1 MKVGYYLLLWVV
13 GLGESQAQLPL
24 PPPVL
29 REPELSQPAGGA
41 VPRELPQR
49 WMTWN
54 LQWFPGRNPLAS
66 KLERESHE
74 AAVHFWLNRFKPDVG
89 MFQEVLDAGALRR
102 SIREL
107 PWQAVTRFDRAED
120 EEKTLPPQ
128 NLALCSRVPWQEA
141 WEVNFEKLP
150 LTLDRP
156 VRGFLG
162 VEWKTQR
169 QGSWTAYVVHL
180 KSNRGGREVT
190 SKRRERAIEYLR
202 QDWQRR
208 GLMPDTDAIAVGGD
222 FNCSLKN
229 PDFRKEK
236 TVRGL
241 LGEGWVSVTHDVPWP
256 KGATVRPDKEGKY
269 PATDF
274 DAILLSPGWQ
284 KKIGSKRYQAGV
296 WQNSNI
302 PSDHWPIWLSFSRS
316 RIASP

>member
-1 MKVGYYLLLWVV
+1 MKIGCFLALWVA
-13 GLGESQAQLPL
+13 GLAEGQAKLPL

-29 REPELSQPAGGA
+29 REPELSLPARGT
-41 VPRELPQR
+41 VPIGLPQK
-49 WMTWN
+49 WVTWN
-54 LQWFPGRNPLAS
+54 LQWFPGQNPLAT

-74 AAVHFWLNRFKPDVG
+74 AAVRFCLGRFKPDVG
-89 MFQEVLDAGALRR
+89 MFQEVLDADALRR
-102 SIREL
+102 SVSDL
-107 PWQAVTRFDRAED
+107 PWQAVTRFERVED
-120 EEKTLPPQ
+120 EEKSLPPQ
-128 NLALCSRVPWQEA
+128 NLAICSRVPWQEA

-150 LTLDRP
+150 MTLDRP

-162 VEWKTQR
+162 VEWRTRR

-202 QDWQRR
+202 ADWQRR
-208 GLMPDTDAIAVGGD
+208 GLVPETDAIAVGGD

-236 TVRGL
+236 TLRGL
-241 LGEGWVSVTHDVPWP
+241 LAQGWVSVARDLPWP
-256 KGATVRPDKEGKY
+256 KGATVRPDSQGKY

-284 KKIGSKRYQAGV
+284 KKISSKKYKSGV
-296 WQNSNI
+296 WQESNV
-302 PSDHWPIWLSFSRS
+302 PSDHWPVWLSFAR
-316 RIASP
+316 

>member
-1 MKVGYYLLLWVV
+1 
-13 GLGESQAQLPL
+13 
-24 PPPVL
+24 
-29 REPELSQPAGGA
+29 
-41 VPRELPQR
+41 
-49 WMTWN
+49 
-54 LQWFPGRNPLAS
+54 
-66 KLERESHE
+66 
-74 AAVHFWLNRFKPDVG
+74 

-222 FNCSLKN
+222 FKLFAKKSRLSEGRKQCG
-229 PDFRKEK
+229 DFWGKDGYRLPMMCRGPRERRCDRTRRK
-236 TVRGL
+236 
-241 LGEGWVSVTHDVPWP
+241 
-256 KGATVRPDKEGKY
+256 
-269 PATDF
+269 
-274 DAILLSPGWQ
+274 
-284 KKIGSKRYQAGV
+284 
-296 WQNSNI
+296 NI
-302 PSDHWPIWLSFSRS
+302 PRPISMPFCFLQDGRKRS
-316 RIASP
+316 ARRDTKPGYGKTQIFPVTTGRFG